1 MSEAQFFKQR
11 AKEDLLSF
19 CVFTDYNF
27 DIIAHHEL
35 IADTLQKLMDW
46 DIQNLIISM
55 PPRAWKSRIMQEF
68 ICFLLW
74 HQPNTDILYTGHT
87 KSILEDFSYN
97 IRWRMRSK
105 EYQAVFDTKIAQD
118 SSAVSS
124 WKIDKWG
131 NFSIYWV
138 GWGITG
144 KWWHYMII
152 DDPYAT
158 RQDAESDTIRRTV
171 SNWYWST
178 FLSRK
183 QNDKAKQI
191 IIMQRWRE
199 DDLVW
204 EILETEAD
212 KWTELKIPALNSNDE
227 SFWADKFSK
236 EYFMDI
242 REKNPLFFSS
252 QYQQEPYN
260 EWGWDFTAE
269 CFEYYEFDEIED
281 KVDKM
286 NIFTFLDPAI
296 SQKQEAD
303 FTGLVT
309 IWLYNNYTYLLE
321 VKKLKERPDE
331 IINELFETVSKFK
344 HLGKTYKAG
353 IESVQYQKMLILE
366 VQKQMRIRDNFF
378 TLEEVRPTWE
388 KEARIRTALQGRY
401 SGHTIIHP
409 KYWPNIKEFESELLK
424 FPNGKHDDM
433 IDAMASAVWMSTV
446 STNKKPQKVIRPK
459 TSSFM

>member
-1 MSEAQFFKQR
+1 MSESQFFIEQAR
-11 AKEDLLSF
+11 NDLLSF

-35 IADTLQKLMDW
+35 IAEHLKKLMDW
-46 DIQNLIISM
+46 EIQNLIISM

-68 ICFLLW
+68 IAYLLW
-74 HQPNTDILYTGHT
+74 HEPWIDILYTWHT
-87 KSILEDFSYN
+87 LSILEDFSYN
-97 IRWRMRSK
+97 IRGRMKSN
-105 EYQAVFDTKIAQD
+105 EYKAIFKTRIAPD
-118 SSAVSS
+118 SSAVKS
-124 WKIDKWG
+124 WRVENWG
-131 NFSIYWV
+131 NFSIYGVW
-138 GWGITG
+138 WGITG
-144 KWWHYMII
+144 KWGHYMII

-204 EILETEAD
+204 EILEKESED
-212 KWTELKIPALNSNDE
+212 WVELKIPALNEKDE
-227 SFWADKFSK
+227 SFWPDKFSK
-236 EYFMDI
+236 EYFMNI

-260 EWGWDFTAE
+260 EWGWDFVKE
-269 CFEYYEFDEIED
+269 YFEYYEFEELENKLNSMQIY
-281 KVDKM
+281 
-286 NIFTFLDPAI
+286 TFVDPAI

-303 FTGLVT
+303 NTAIVT
-309 IWLYNNYTYLLE
+309 IWVYNNYTYLLE
-321 VKKLKERPDE
+321 VKKMKENPDKIIDE
-331 IINELFETVSKFK
+331 IFETVKKFK
-344 HLGKTYKAG
+344 NLWHSYKLG
-353 IESVQYQKMLILE
+353 IENVQYQKMLILE

-378 TLEEVRPTWE
+378 TLEEVRPSWE
-388 KEARIRTALQGRY
+388 KEARIRTTLQGRY
-401 SGHTIIHP
+401 SGHTVIHP
-409 KYWPNIKEFESELLK
+409 KYWPNIKEFEAELLK

-433 IDAMASAVWMSTV
+433 IDACAWAVAMSTV
-446 STNKKPQKVIRPK
+446 KLNRKPQKAKKVK
-459 TSSFM
+459 TSSLM

>member
-1 MSEAQFFKQR
+1 MSEAQFFKEQAR
-11 AKEDLLSF
+11 KDLLSF

-35 IADTLQKLMDW
+35 IADTLQKLMNW

-74 HQPNTDILYTGHT
+74 HKPNTDILYTGHT

-97 IRWRMRSK
+97 IRWRMRSN
-105 EYQAVFDTKIAQD
+105 EYKAVFNTRIAAD

-144 KWWHYMII
+144 KWGHYMII

-158 RQDAESDTIRRTV
+158 RQDAESDTVRRTV

-183 QNDKAKQI
+183 QDDKSKQV

-204 EILETEAD
+204 EILEREPD
-212 KWTELKIPALNSNDE
+212 KWTELKIPALDENDQ
-227 SFWADKFSK
+227 SFWKDRFSN

-242 REKNPLFFSS
+242 RQQNPLFFSS

-260 EWGWDFTAE
+260 EWGWDFVKE
-269 CFEYYEFDEIED
+269 YFEYYEQEDVNSKIEEMQI
-281 KVDKM
+281 VS
-286 NIFTFLDPAI
+286 FVDPAI

-309 IWLYNNYTYLLE
+309 IWVHNNYTYLLE

-331 IINELFETVSKFK
+331 IIEQIFITTDTFK
-344 HLGKTYKAG
+344 NIGKSYRMG

-366 VQKQMRIRDNFF
+366 VQKQMRIRDKFF
-378 TLEEVRPTWE
+378 QLEEVRPSGE
-388 KEARIRTALQGRY
+388 KEARIRTNLQGRY
-401 SGHTIIHP
+401 SGHTVIHP
-409 KYWPNIKEFESELLK
+409 KYWANIKEFEAELLK

-433 IDAMASAVWMSTV
+433 IDAMAWAVALSQAQV
-446 STNKKPQKVIRPK
+446 NRKPQKVIRK
-459 TSSFM
+459 HSSTFM